1 MELILQHLKRHG
13 EHLDAE
19 IAVAIGLSVAKV
31 RATVDE
37 LSAKGDVIVCRSIR
51 YQHGKSTEGVLCRLS
66 GYTPPAA
73 PGRKS
78 KAQTVS
84 G

>member
-1 MELILQHLKRHG
+1 MDQILNHLKRHG
-13 EHLDAE
+13 EQLDAE
-19 IAVAIGLSVAKV
+19 IAAATGLSVAKV
-31 RATVDE
+31 RTTVDE
-37 LSAKGDVIVCRSIR
+37 LSAKGEVIVCRSIR
-51 YQHGKSTEGVLCRLS
+51 YQHGKPVEGVLCRVS

-73 PGRKS
+73 PGRKA

>member
-1 MELILQHLKRHG
+1 MERILQHLKRHG
-13 EHLDAE
+13 EQLDAE
-19 IAVAIGLSVAKV
+19 IAAAIGLSVDKV
-31 RATVDE
+31 RTTVGE
-37 LSAKGDVIVCRSIR
+37 LFAKGDVVICRSIR
-51 YQHGKSTEGVLCRLS
+51 YSHGKPTEALLCRIA

-73 PGRKS
+73 PGRKA